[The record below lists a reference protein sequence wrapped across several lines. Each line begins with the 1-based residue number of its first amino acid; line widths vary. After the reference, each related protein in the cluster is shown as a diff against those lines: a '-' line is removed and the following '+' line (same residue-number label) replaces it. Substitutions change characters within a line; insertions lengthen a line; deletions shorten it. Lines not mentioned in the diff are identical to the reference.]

1 MYKLPKYLK
10 VILLLASYGLLLFLL
25 YLLSNVEEEN
35 WLQILGLSFVMVW
48 LLVLFGFI
56 FFQLFKYF
64 RFSDSLYEIKKI
76 ESYSCYKKMGVELF
90 QKALINSFFKYL
102 NPRVYLK
109 GKGREYLKTYYEETK
124 QAESSHLISLFFTVT
139 FSFYLLYLGK
149 IEMIISL
156 NFFSILFNIYPI
168 LLQRK
173 NRFYLERRLPSLL
186 D

>member
-90 QKALINSFFKYL
+90 QKALINSFFK
-102 NPRVYLK
+102 
-109 GKGREYLKTYYEETK
+109 
-124 QAESSHLISLFFTVT
+124 
-139 FSFYLLYLGK
+139 
-149 IEMIISL
+149 
-156 NFFSILFNIYPI
+156 
-168 LLQRK
+168 
-173 NRFYLERRLPSLL
+173 
-186 D
+186 